1 MSISR
6 PALVLALALAPA
18 CAESPSV
25 ELRWRI
31 QTEDLDDSDAAP
43 ELTSIRQCTEVG
55 LHDLRLTTRKDGVPV
70 DVREIS
76 CFPSQFGSEDG
87 LAPGPELD
95 DGTYELTL
103 EGLRRS
109 TGTPWDEGVSVS
121 ATVTVSGDAPVPLDD
136 LVLPA
141 PPTCDDGVDN
151 DGDGYVDTND
161 VDCRV
166 DDARES
172 NQVTAIQ
179 FFVRPTFLGDN
190 PYVTCGTLGITQF
203 RLRVDD
209 DPTSERLI
217 GCTTQTTSFSRRIDP
232 DPDLNPHSVTMVGLD
247 FGGNEVTE
255 TKVTSFEL
263 LDSEDK
269 PVDVN
274 AAFNADDLLTPLVAP
289 VQFIV
294 VFEAHENATKNLRS
308 CAADDDSNLEI
319 AEISLEIVSLE
330 TGEVMGVP
338 IDPPVLLE
346 GGDLDGTALDGSP
359 LPCQATALRTQ
370 KLEWGNYGLRI
381 SGLSAEGDTCY
392 STEAAIQGAPGILI
406 NAVVPRSSTEGSC
419 AD

>member
-31 QTEDLDDSDAAP
+31 QTEDLGEDDAAP
-43 ELTSIRQCTEVG
+43 KLASIRQCTEVG
-55 LHDLRLTTRKDGVPV
+55 LSDLRLTTRKDGLPV

-76 CFPSQFGSEDG
+76 CFPSEFAQGDG

-109 TGTPWDEGVSVS
+109 TGAPWAEGVSVS
-121 ATVTVSGDAPVPLDD
+121 ATVTISGDVPVSLDD

-151 DGDGYVDTND
+151 DGDGYVDSND

-166 DDARES
+166 ADARES
-172 NQVTAIQ
+172 NLVTTIQ

-190 PYVTCGTLGITQF
+190 PYVSCGTLGITQF

-209 DPTSERLI
+209 DPTSDRKI
-217 GCTTQTTSFSRRIDP
+217 GCTTQTSSFSRRVDP
-232 DPDLNPHSVTMVGLD
+232 DPALNPHSISIVGLG
-247 FGGNEVTE
+247 FGGDEVTQ
-255 TKVTSFEL
+255 TKTTSFEL
-263 LDSEDK
+263 SGSQGK
-269 PVDVN
+269 PVDVD
-274 AAFNADDLLTPLVAP
+274 AAFMADDLLAPLVAP
-289 VQFIV
+289 LQFIV
-294 VFEAHENATKNLRS
+294 VFEANPDAAKNLRS
-308 CAADDDSNLEI
+308 CAADADSNLEI
-319 AEISLEIVSLE
+319 AEISLEVVSLD

-338 IDPPVLLE
+338 VDPPALLE
-346 GGDLDGTALDGSP
+346 GGDLDGTVLDGSP
-359 LPCQATALRTQ
+359 LPCQATALRTHA
-370 KLEWGNYGLRI
+370 LDWGNYGLRI

-392 STEAAIQGAPGILI
+392 STDAALQGAPGILI
-406 NAVVPRSSTEGSC
+406 NAVVPRVSTEGSC

>member
-18 CAESPSV
+18 CTESPSV

-31 QTEDLDDSDAAP
+31 QTEDLGEDDAAP
-43 ELTSIRQCTEVG
+43 KLTSIRQCTEVG
-55 LHDLRLTTRKDGVPV
+55 LRDLRLTTRKDGLPV

-76 CFPSQFGSEDG
+76 CFPSEFASDDG
-87 LAPGPELD
+87 LTPGPELD
-95 DGTYELTL
+95 DGTYEFTL
-103 EGLRRS
+103 EGLRRG
-109 TGTPWDEGVSVS
+109 TDTPWAEGVSVS
-121 ATVTVSGDAPVPLDD
+121 ATVTVRGDVPVPLDD

-151 DGDGYVDTND
+151 DGDGYVDSND

-166 DDARES
+166 ADARES
-172 NQVTAIQ
+172 NLVTTIQ

-190 PYVTCGTLGITQF
+190 PYVTCGTLGISQF
-203 RLRVDD
+203 SLRVDD
-209 DPTSERLI
+209 DPTSDRLI
-217 GCTTQTTSFSRRIDP
+217 GCATQTSSFSRRVDP
-232 DPDLNPHSVTMVGLD
+232 DPTLNPHTISIVGLG
-247 FGGNEVTE
+247 FGGEAVTQ
-255 TKVTSFEL
+255 TKTTSFEL
-263 LDSEDK
+263 SGSQGK
-269 PVDVN
+269 PVDVD
-274 AAFNADDLLTPLVAP
+274 AAFVADDLLAPLVAP
-289 VQFIV
+289 LQFIV
-294 VFEAHENATKNLRS
+294 VFEANQDAAKNLRS
-308 CAADDDSNLEI
+308 CAADADSDLVI
-319 AEISLEIVSLE
+319 SEISLEVVSLD

-370 KLEWGNYGLRI
+370 PLEWGNYGLRI

-392 STEAAIQGAPGILI
+392 STDAALQGAPGILI
-406 NAVVPRSSTEGSC
+406 NAVVPRVSTEDSC